1 MLKYFFVL
9 FFIFFYTNFSY
20 ANEKIAFIDID
31 KIINGSNLGKK
42 LNIELDKKIKKENDL
57 LIAEEKKLKDKE
69 LEILNQKNILSED
82 ELDKKITKLRNEI
95 NNYRNKKLKMD
106 NKFRDIKLKQTN
118 SLVSSLNVILSNYAE
133 KNSISLIV
141 QKKYIVVGKTELD
154 ITNNILKIFNEEVKS
169 INQ

>member
-1 MLKYFFVL
+1 MLRYFFVL
-9 FFIFFYTNFSY
+9 FFILFYTSFSY

-57 LIAEEKKLKDKE
+57 LVAEEKKLKDKE

-82 ELDKKITKLRNEI
+82 ELNKKITNLRNEI

-118 SLVSSLNVILSNYAE
+118 SLVSSLKVILSNYAE

-169 INQ
+169 IN

>member
-1 MLKYFFVL
+1 MLRYFFVISI
-9 FFIFFYTNFSY
+9 IFFNTSFSY
-20 ANEKIAFIDID
+20 ANEKIAFIDVD
-31 KIINGSNLGKK
+31 RIINGSNLGKK
-42 LNIELDKKIKKENDL
+42 LNIDLDKKIKKENNL

-69 LEILNQKNILSED
+69 IEILNQKNILSED
-82 ELDKKITKLRNEI
+82 ELNKKISKLRDEI
-95 NNYRNKKLKMD
+95 NNFRNKKLKIE

-118 SLVSSLNVILSNYAE
+118 SLVSSLNTILSNYAE

>member
-1 MLKYFFVL
+1 MLRYFFVF
-9 FFIFFYTNFSY
+9 FFIFFYTSFSN

-69 LEILNQKNILSED
+69 IEILNQKNILSED
-82 ELDKKITKLRNEI
+82 ELNKKISKLRDEI
-95 NNYRNKKLKMD
+95 NNYRNKKLKID
-106 NKFRDIKLKQTN
+106 NEFRDIKLKQTN
-118 SLVSSLNVILSNYAE
+118 SLVSSLNAILSNYAE

>member
-1 MLKYFFVL
+1 MLRYFFVL
-9 FFIFFYTNFSY
+9 FFILFYTSFSY

-57 LIAEEKKLKDKE
+57 LVAEEKKLKDKE

-82 ELDKKITKLRNEI
+82 ELNKKITNLRNEI

-169 INQ
+169 IN

>member
-1 MLKYFFVL
+1 MLRYFFVL

-42 LNIELDKKIKKENDL
+42 LNIELDKKIKKENNL

-82 ELDKKITKLRNEI
+82 ELDKMITKLRNEI
-95 NNYRNKKLKMD
+95 NNYRNKKLKID
-106 NKFRDIKLKQTN
+106 NEFRDIKLKQTN

-154 ITNNILKIFNEEVKS
+154 ITNDILKVFNEEVKS
-169 INQ
+169 INK

>member
-1 MLKYFFVL
+1 MLRYFFVF
-9 FFIFFYTNFSY
+9 FFIFFYTSFSN

-57 LIAEEKKLKDKE
+57 LITEEKKLKDKE
-69 LEILNQKNILSED
+69 LEILNQKNILSEG
-82 ELDKKITKLRNEI
+82 ELNKKISKLRNEI
-95 NNYRNKKLKMD
+95 NDYRNKKLKID
-106 NKFRDIKLKQTN
+106 NEFRDIKLKQTN
-118 SLVSSLNVILSNYAE
+118 SLVSSLNTILSNYAE

-154 ITNNILKIFNEEVKS
+154 ITNDILKIFNEEVKS
-169 INQ
+169 ISQ

>member
-1 MLKYFFVL
+1 MLRYFFVL
-9 FFIFFYTNFSY
+9 FFILFYTSFSY

-82 ELDKKITKLRNEI
+82 ELNKKITNLRNEI

-169 INQ
+169 IN